1 MYPNFLQCNFSVTLL
16 GGGACFSIFWSWA
29 CLGLALANRLWWR
42 WWDDQPKPRPQ
53 GTLQLPL
60 SLLKSCLCHLNQSEM
75 PFEGRESH
83 ERKSSYHS
91 WDHPRSACSQPSFKP
106 VTGLTQTSN
115 ASYLYGQA
123 TQHSCPLVLC
133 TSHAWPVPASP
144 TPYSHDRP
152 SS

>member
-29 CLGLALANRLWWR
+29 CLGLALANRLWWK

-83 ERKSSYHS
+83 ERKSRYHS

-123 TQHSCPLVLC
+123 TQHSCPLVLY